1 MEIRVLGAHNVESA
15 ESRLTCLLVD
25 GVLAVDA
32 GSLTSGLTLSEQ
44 ERVKSILLTHRHY
57 DHVRDIAAIG
67 INASFFERNIRV
79 HAQADTLEALSAH
92 FLNGVIYP
100 DFTKVPPAN
109 PALTFCPLEP
119 LRQQE
124 IEGYAVLA
132 VPTKHAATVGYQ
144 ITSAEGRSFF
154 YTGDTGPGVSS
165 CWEHVSPEL
174 LLIDVTLP
182 NRLEEHAVSSDHLT
196 PRLFGEEL
204 ALFRKARG
212 YLPRVLP
219 IHVSP
224 QFEDEIAEEVG
235 QVARELGVD
244 IDLAHEGMTLSL

>member
-79 HAQADTLEALSAH
+79 HAQAVHAQADTLEALSAH

-132 VPTKHAATVGYQ
+132 VPTQHAATVGYQ

-154 YTGDTGPGVSS
+154 YTGRHG
-165 CWEHVSPEL
+165 
-174 LLIDVTLP
+174 
-182 NRLEEHAVSSDHLT
+182 RLSDH
-196 PRLFGEEL
+196 
-204 ALFRKARG
+204 FR
-212 YLPRVLP
+212 
-219 IHVSP
+219 
-224 QFEDEIAEEVG
+224 
-235 QVARELGVD
+235 
-244 IDLAHEGMTLSL
+244 